1 MPYSDKR
8 LQSSSVVSR
17 FLTRTS
23 PYNLLTVLMIPGSF
37 TLSPNLHAEK
47 QLQDFEAQN
56 VQSTK
61 ASAIGWSGFL
71 GRLFDL
77 SFAFDTG
84 C

>member
-1 MPYSDKR
+1 
-8 LQSSSVVSR
+8 
-17 FLTRTS
+17 
-23 PYNLLTVLMIPGSF
+23 MIPGSF